1 MPGASPPTGRART
14 TIEVRVSATVASPE
28 TAAATGRLAR
38 AVLRAE
44 GVSRASVSV
53 ALVGRRRIRSLNA
66 AHLRRNRDTDV
77 IAFAMMGGTGA
88 RGHGGTGKTGAR
100 PPLAP
105 RRLAPGLVV
114 GDVYVCVPVAAAQAR
129 RFQTTAREEVRRLVV
144 HGLLHVLGYDHPSD
158 AGRTTGPMWRRQERL
173 LRRLAVVR

>member
-14 TIEVRVSATVASPE
+14 TIEVRVSATVASPV
-28 TAAATGRLAR
+28 TAAAAARLAR

-66 AHLRRNRDTDV
+66 AHLHRDRDTDV
-77 IAFAMMGGTGA
+77 IAFAMTAGTGSGGHRGTGA
-88 RGHGGTGKTGAR
+88 PGHRK
-100 PPLAP
+100 AP
-105 RRLAPGLVV
+105 DSVVV
-114 GDVYVCVPVAAAQAR
+114 GDVYVCVPVAHAQAQ
-129 RFQTTAREEVRRLVV
+129 RFQTTVRKEVRRLVV

-158 AGRTTGPMWRRQERL
+158 AGRTAGAMWRRQERL
-173 LRRLAVVR
+173 LRRLRGVR